1 MFPNLVADPAKKM
14 KTRRKPTINLADLIG
29 NNKSP
34 ITPVTYKPDEVSVE
48 KKDPQIKLSDAP
60 TPQKLDL
67 PSNMG
72 DLWRSQIK
80 IMIMLNYLH
89 PL

>member
-1 MFPNLVADPAKKM
+1 M

-60 TPQKLDL
+60 APQKPEL
-67 PSNMG
+67 PTNMG
-72 DLWRSQIK
+72 VLWWSRVK
-80 IMIMLNYLH
+80 FAG
-89 PL
+89 

>member
-1 MFPNLVADPAKKM
+1 M

>member
-1 MFPNLVADPAKKM
+1 M

-60 TPQKLDL
+60 TPQ
-67 PSNMG
+67 N
-72 DLWRSQIK
+72 
-80 IMIMLNYLH
+80 
-89 PL
+89 